1 MEKLT
6 IEATFETPGVVLDPS
21 SGLLELSGRSHP
33 EDAVSFYKPVF
44 YWIQAYI
51 QETQPSTRIVIKL
64 EYFNTATSKVLM
76 HLFSKFEESGNT
88 EVHWYH
94 FEEDEDMLESG
105 KEFAE
110 LVDLRFSY
118 FTME

>member
-1 MEKLT
+1 MDNLFV
-6 IEATFETPGVVLDPS
+6 EATFETPGVELDFA
-21 SGLLELSGRSHP
+21 SGLLEFTGRSHP
-33 EDAVSFYKPVF
+33 EDAITFYKPVF
-44 YWIQAYI
+44 DWIQGYVQGPRA
-51 QETQPSTRIVIKL
+51 STRIVIKL

-76 HLFSKFEESGNT
+76 HLFSKFEGSVTT

>member
-1 MEKLT
+1 MENL
-6 IEATFETPGVVLDPS
+6 IIAATFETPGVEFDIT
-21 SGLLELSGRSHP
+21 SGLLELTGRSHP
-33 EDAVSFYKPVF
+33 EDAVTFYKPVF
-44 YWIQAYI
+44 DWIQGYV
-51 QETQPSTRIVIKL
+51 QVSRSSTRIVIKL

-76 HLFSKFEESGNT
+76 HLFTKFEGSGNT

-118 FTME
+118 FTM